1 MAVLRGEVVWA
12 DLNPVIGSEQ
22 GGLRPVLVVQADP
35 INRHASTTIVLPLT
49 SRPQRSGHPLT
60 VALEAGEGGVGRV
73 SWIKVNQLR
82 TVSLRRLRG
91 RIGELSED
99 RLAEVDRALL
109 AVLRLEAVA
118 RASP

>member
-35 INRHASTTIVLPLT
+35 VNRHASTTIVLALT
-49 SRPQRSGHPLT
+49 SRPQRSGYPLT
-60 VALEAGEGGVGRV
+60 VALPAGEGGLARA
-73 SWIKVNQLR
+73 SWVKVNQLR

-91 RIGELSED
+91 RVGVLGDDRLSEV
-99 RLAEVDRALL
+99 ERALRE
-109 AVLRLEAVA
+109 VLRLGAQEPSAL
-118 RASP
+118 

>member
-35 INRHASTTIVLPLT
+35 VSRHASTTIVLALT

-60 VALEAGEGGVGRV
+60 VALPAGEGG
-73 SWIKVNQLR
+73 L
-82 TVSLRRLRG
+82 
-91 RIGELSED
+91 
-99 RLAEVDRALL
+99 
-109 AVLRLEAVA
+109 A
-118 RASP
+118 RASWSRSTNGGPSRCGACGVASVCWLTTG